1 MTQKRD
7 QRWVKWFASQQAHGH
22 TPVRSRE
29 CVPSLGW
36 LFFGIF
42 LFFYFSSARGKDLA
56 DCEMPISTATC
67 VDRTR
72 LTRTGPRNPSAFRQ
86 RSATCASRLSRCGQ
100 VQNKKTQRF
109 AAICFVGSIF
119 KKITVQKNA
128 PNQNPTFGMV
138 IVLPGTVK
146 IGTVITRWPTRTV
159 DLYGCRYQR
168 YPFDPDPL
176 KTGFP
181 I

>member
-1 MTQKRD
+1 VWTSPKQ
-7 QRWVKWFASQQAHGH
+7 
-22 TPVRSRE
+22 
-29 CVPSLGW
+29 
-36 LFFGIF
+36 
-42 LFFYFSSARGKDLA
+42 
-56 DCEMPISTATC
+56 
-67 VDRTR
+67 
-72 LTRTGPRNPSAFRQ
+72 
-86 RSATCASRLSRCGQ
+86 
-100 VQNKKTQRF
+100 KTQRF

-119 KKITVQKNA
+119 KKITVQKDA

-146 IGTVITRWPTRTV
+146 IGTVITRWPTRTE
-159 DLYGCRYQR
+159 DLFGCRYQR